1 MRTAFERYRDELTHR
16 ASATVAILGALLIPS
31 FLLLDAVVMPPE
43 LLGRFALYRGV
54 VTGLI
59 LLQWVLIRRTSAT
72 RWSILHG
79 YFLTFETGFM
89 ISWMAVDL
97 GGFDSRYYAG
107 LMLVVAINLLL
118 PWRPLHS
125 AANGFLTVGMYVVL
139 GAAFGGPFA
148 APNLVGNL
156 FFLVSMV
163 VVAVASTRLRHDL
176 LAREFML
183 RSELVLANASLDRS
197 RQELKEARD
206 ALWGE
211 MEVATRIQTALL
223 PPDRRLGGFDVAAR
237 MLPAAEVGGDYYDLI
252 ELPGGRRW
260 LAVGDVSGHGVE
272 SGLVMMM
279 TQTSILSVLQERPEH
294 GPARV
299 FRAVNEVLWEN
310 LSRLRTG
317 RYMTLNLVRLDPD
330 GLTLAGKHQD
340 LLVWR
345 AAGRRVDRVSNEG
358 SWLGLAREV
367 GDAVVDEH
375 VPMAPG
381 DLALFYTDGAT
392 EAMDAQG
399 RMFGAERLA
408 ATLAEV
414 AALPLPEALDRLFAA
429 VAAFQA
435 RQDDDVTMLL
445 VRCAP
450 RGEGP

>member
-1 MRTAFERYRDELTHR
+1 M
-16 ASATVAILGALLIPS
+16 
-31 FLLLDAVVMPPE
+31 
-43 LLGRFALYRGV
+43 
-54 VTGLI
+54 
-59 LLQWVLIRRTSAT
+59 
-72 RWSILHG
+72 
-79 YFLTFETGFM
+79 
-89 ISWMAVDL
+89 
-97 GGFDSRYYAG
+97 
-107 LMLVVAINLLL
+107 N
-118 PWRPLHS
+118 
-125 AANGFLTVGMYVVL
+125 
-139 GAAFGGPFA
+139 
-148 APNLVGNL
+148 
-156 FFLVSMV
+156 
-163 VVAVASTRLRHDL
+163 
-176 LAREFML
+176 
-183 RSELVLANASLDRS
+183 S
-197 RQELKEARD
+197 RQELREARD

-211 MEVATRIQTALL
+211 MEIATRIQTALL
-223 PPDRRLGGFDVAAR
+223 PPDRQLAGFDVAAR
-237 MLPAAEVGGDYYDLI
+237 MKPAAEVGGDYYDI
-252 ELPGGRRW
+252 IALPGGRRW

-294 GPARV
+294 GPSRV
-299 FRAVNEVLWEN
+299 FRAVNAVLWEN

-345 AAGRRVDRVSNEG
+345 AAGQRVDRVSNEG
-358 SWLGLAREV
+358 SWLGLAPEV

-399 RMFGAERLA
+399 QMFGAERLA

-414 AALPLPEALDRLFAA
+414 AALPLPQALDRLFAA
-429 VAAFQA
+429 VAAFEA

-450 RGEGP
+450 LAEGP